1 MKASRTRYSIVALAI
16 GLAILSYVQRVAI
29 SQAAGPIS
37 HDLHL
42 NKAQM
47 GLVFGAFGLSYA
59 LFEVPIGLLGDKIG
73 VRRVLLQI
81 VLGWSFFTA
90 LTGAAWN
97 VVSLWV
103 IRFLF
108 GAGEAGCFPILTRML
123 SMWLPARERVT
134 AQGLLWAFARWGGA
148 FTPPLV
154 LAAIGLI
161 GWRLSFVG
169 FAGLGL
175 VWCVI
180 FWFWFK
186 DNPRQ
191 HTSVNDAER
200 ELLET
205 SRVLMT
211 HHAGQKKWLSLLL
224 TPEVLILCLQ
234 YFCVSFTWY
243 FYITWLPTYLRE
255 GRGLTAAHAAGLS
268 VLPLL
273 FGGFGAVITGLAPAR
288 LPRRRIAF
296 FGLLGTSLL
305 LFVFLHTQEVTLA
318 MLCMGLA
325 SLCSDLTMPISWDAC
340 VEIGGSY
347 TATVAATMNMLGNL
361 AGFVMP
367 VVGGL
372 ILQKT
377 AGNWAALIHL
387 MIASDIIAALCWLYL
402 NPERAGR
409 QRERERVQERL
420 TRNPQRGGGF
430 ALKGK
435 INLAIG
441 LLLLLPVSLCPG
453 RSRIESTRRG
463 CETGPCQAETRG
475 APASLP

>member
-1 MKASRTRYSIVALAI
+1 V
-16 GLAILSYVQRVAI
+16 
-29 SQAAGPIS
+29 
-37 HDLHL
+37 
-42 NKAQM
+42 
-47 GLVFGAFGLSYA
+47 
-59 LFEVPIGLLGDKIG
+59 
-73 VRRVLLQI
+73 
-81 VLGWSFFTA
+81 
-90 LTGAAWN
+90 TGAAWSFI
-97 VVSLWV
+97 SLWV

-134 AQGLLWAFARWGGA
+134 AQGMLWAFARWGGA

-161 GWRLSFVG
+161 GWRYSFVA

-224 TPEVLILCLQ
+224 TPEVMILCLQ

-255 GRGLTAAHAAGLS
+255 GRGQTAGHAAALS

-273 FGGFGAVITGLAPAR
+273 FGGFGAMLTGIAPVR

-296 FGLLGTSLL
+296 FGLLCTALL
-305 LFVFLHTQEVTLA
+305 LFVFLHTQTVLVA
-318 MLCMGLA
+318 MLCMGGA

-377 AGNWAALIHL
+377 AGNWTALIHL
-387 MIASDIIAALCWLYL
+387 MIGSDVIAALCWLYL

-409 QRERERVQERL
+409 QRERERGLERL
-420 TRNPQRGGGF
+420 NAQLNT
-430 ALKGK
+430 
-435 INLAIG
+435 
-441 LLLLLPVSLCPG
+441 
-453 RSRIESTRRG
+453 E
-463 CETGPCQAETRG
+463 G
-475 APASLP
+475 ASF